1 MHKYHF
7 FDLLYNYITCH
18 YENKKVRQ
26 DLKCCYPCS
35 KTNGKIMNFLHVL
48 KENENKENDDV
59 ID

>member
-1 MHKYHF
+1 MK
-7 FDLLYNYITCH
+7 I
-18 YENKKVRQ
+18 KKVRQ
-26 DLKCCYPCS
+26 DLECCYPCS